1 MVVRRFGVLWVWKV
15 IWSVGVGGGVLL
27 FDAGG
32 ESGFDDVDQ
41 FCRADSGVD

>member
-1 MVVRRFGVLWVWKV
+1 MLGLVRAL
-15 IWSVGVGGGVLL
+15 SVLL
-27 FDAGG
+27 FDPGG